1 MKQEYTHV
9 NTGYEDIIYKDGRAY
24 VYSPQYSPQIVT
36 QNIKINDEV
45 PF

>member
-1 MKQEYTHV
+1 MKQEYTHI
-9 NTGYEDIIYKDGRAY
+9 NTGYDDIIYDKDGRTY
-24 VYSPQYSPQIVT
+24 IYSPQIIT